1 MVPVYANSYL
11 LHVHWGV
18 LVSVFT
24 AEDAVWFV
32 CVVYVAPLTLHRC
45 AYLFLQQEMQGGV
58 CGLCS
63 TFNSAQVCVSVFT
76 AGDAAWFLCVVYV
89 APLTVR
95 RCVCILFL
103 QQEMQ
108 RHLCVLFNTFNN
120 V

>member
-1 MVPVYANSYL
+1 MMRVYANSYL

-32 CVVYVAPLTLHRC
+32 CVVYVAPLTVPRC
-45 AYLFLQQEMQGGV
+45 AYQFLQQEMQGGV

-63 TFNSAQVCVSVFT
+63 TFNSAQVCV
-76 AGDAAWFLCVVYV
+76 Y
-89 APLTVR
+89 
-95 RCVCILFL
+95 LFP

-108 RHLCVLFNTFNN
+108 HDFCVLFM
-120 V
+120 